1 MLCSLLERLDDE
13 VPLAALLL
21 LLAGAF
27 ATDLEDLL
35 RDAVLL
41 LFEVAFAT
49 DLCVLLAC
57 GFLYC
62 VLLLVAVLL
71 LGVCV
76 TVLLETDFR

>member
-1 MLCSLLERLDDE
+1 MLCSDLERLDDE

-62 VLLLVAVLL
+62 VVLLVTVLL
-71 LGVCV
+71 LGVCL